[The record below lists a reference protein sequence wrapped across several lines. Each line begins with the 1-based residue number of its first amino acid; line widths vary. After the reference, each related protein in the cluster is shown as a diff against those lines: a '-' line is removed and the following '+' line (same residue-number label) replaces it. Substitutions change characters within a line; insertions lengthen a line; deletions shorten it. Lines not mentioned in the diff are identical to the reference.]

1 MEEDPGRE
9 YPGMLGPVGSWSI
22 TRLPICFTGALART
36 MVKYILVSGSCMGA
50 AVGIV
55 IAVLILIVFGAE
67 GSAHLIGFAVGAVVG
82 LLIGLYITV
91 PAISGGTCTRP
102 PGSFGFCINEIYMKI
117 PGVEHLLPWPPFI
130 EAARAQCRIL
140 VPPESP

>member
-9 YPGMLGPVGSWSI
+9 YPGMLGPVRSWGI

-55 IAVLILIVFGAE
+55 IAVLILIVFGA
-67 GSAHLIGFAVGAVVG
+67 GGLAHLIGYAVGAVVG

-117 PGVEHLLPWPPFI
+117 PGVGRLLPWPPFI

>member
-9 YPGMLGPVGSWSI
+9 YPGMLGPVGSWDI

-36 MVKYILVSGSCMGA
+36 MVKYILVSGLCIGA

-55 IAVLILIVFGAE
+55 TGILISLVFGAE
-67 GSAHLIGFAVGAVVG
+67 GLAPLVVVAVGAVVG

-117 PGVEHLLPWPPFI
+117 PGVGRLLPWPPFI
-130 EAARAQCRIL
+130 EAARAQCGRL
-140 VPPESP
+140 VPSGCP

>member
-9 YPGMLGPVGSWSI
+9 YPGMLGPVGSWDI

-55 IAVLILIVFGAE
+55 IAVLILMVFGA
-67 GSAHLIGFAVGAVVG
+67 GGPAHLIGFAVGAVVG

-117 PGVEHLLPWPPFI
+117 PGVGRLLPWPPFI